1 MGFATL
7 RSGGTGRDRAFARAL
22 CFGDSTP
29 LADFLRC
36 LSDAA
41 RNVTAGCG
49 TSRLAGIW
57 TDGCFVAYGTADT
70 GASSPSVDAF
80 RSRAIISLGS
90 DATRATNAS
99 ESDLRR
105 LAAVARSLAP
115 RAAANG
121 AQKLATADATAVAS
135 NYAWRSTVRVLAQCA
150 RDRAP
155 AECLRCLQGS
165 ASYRTENEVVKST
178 SSGSSVGSG
187 GFFYF
192 LRLDL
197 GVRPIF
203 LQKRLPPS
211 FPDHPL
217 LLRPTPSS
225 SSSRRPL
232 SSTAPTN
239 YTSPPPSHTLSL
251 ARDIATLSFS
261 CVAGALSLSRVAA
274 PSSSHA
280 HRGGAKI
287 LDFPLDLS
295 WWRWPGGAQVVVV
308 AGGDPVLLVMEFQSG
323 GGAPSELELKIGI
336 LLRICRGGGGG
347 GTAELK

>member
-155 AECLRCLQGS
+155 AECLRCLQGK
-165 ASYRTENEVVKST
+165 AGN
-178 SSGSSVGSG
+178 GSG
-187 GFFYF
+187 LAREVGRCCWGLDPWRGGLAAAVVGFDCY
-192 LRLDL
+192 LRFDVATAKVALPELIWLAMKDNPVFVAVCIVATLDL
-197 GVRPIF
+197 AAVLGVLVLIIRANKMKQAIQALEEEIAALEAQIKAVH
-203 LQKRLPPS
+203 LQL
-211 FPDHPL
+211 
-217 LLRPTPSS
+217 
-225 SSSRRPL
+225 
-232 SSTAPTN
+232 AAQTN
-239 YTSPPPSHTLSL
+239 
-251 ARDIATLSFS
+251 
-261 CVAGALSLSRVAA
+261 
-274 PSSSHA
+274 
-280 HRGGAKI
+280 
-287 LDFPLDLS
+287 
-295 WWRWPGGAQVVVV
+295 
-308 AGGDPVLLVMEFQSG
+308 
-323 GGAPSELELKIGI
+323 
-336 LLRICRGGGGG
+336 
-347 GTAELK
+347 

>member
-155 AECLRCLQGS
+155 AECLRCLQGL
-165 ASYRTENEVVKST
+165 AMKDNPVFVAVCIVAT
-178 SSGSSVGSG
+178 
-187 GFFYF
+187 
-192 LRLDL
+192 LDL
-197 GVRPIF
+197 AAVLGVLVLIIRANKMKQAIQALEEEIAALEAQIKAVH
-203 LQKRLPPS
+203 LQL
-211 FPDHPL
+211 
-217 LLRPTPSS
+217 
-225 SSSRRPL
+225 
-232 SSTAPTN
+232 AAQTN
-239 YTSPPPSHTLSL
+239 
-251 ARDIATLSFS
+251 
-261 CVAGALSLSRVAA
+261 
-274 PSSSHA
+274 
-280 HRGGAKI
+280 
-287 LDFPLDLS
+287 
-295 WWRWPGGAQVVVV
+295 
-308 AGGDPVLLVMEFQSG
+308 
-323 GGAPSELELKIGI
+323 
-336 LLRICRGGGGG
+336 
-347 GTAELK
+347 